1 MGLQLRRA
9 LRSVSDP
16 EGALKGGLSETGRA
30 LDSLPSLSPVR
41 ISLRYF
47 WQPNPALACAL
58 LAGGG
63 AQLLAVAPGRGSRML
78 WSGFRNVQLPLLGP
92 KHRGAAVC
100 VF

>member
-1 MGLQLRRA
+1 M
-9 LRSVSDP
+9 SVP
-16 EGALKGGLSETGRA
+16 EDALKETRLSKTF
-30 LDSLPSLSPVR
+30 LSLSAVR

-63 AQLLAVAPGRGSRML
+63 AQLLAMAPGRGSRML

-92 KHRGAAVC
+92 EHRGAAVC